1 MMIRTELYTIAHF
14 FLPYYLSPS
23 VLASHVS
30 GTEATG
36 CSYEWCTKIPR
47 IEISQFMV
55 GFVVA
60 TAGYPF
66 CLTLSGSIYSK
77 VLGASNPVSLSE

>member
-1 MMIRTELYTIAHF
+1 MIVGRIVMFPIPGQPNPPTEPATNATSNIT
-14 FLPYYLSPS
+14 
-23 VLASHVS
+23 
-30 GTEATG
+30 TEDIF
-36 CSYEWCTKIPR
+36 CSYDWCHEIPR
-47 IEISQFMV
+47 IEITQFMI

-77 VLGASNPVSLSE
+77 VLGSSNQVI

>member
-1 MMIRTELYTIAHF
+1 MA
-14 FLPYYLSPS
+14 
-23 VLASHVS
+23 AHVS

-36 CSYEWCTKIPR
+36 CSYEWCTEIPR
-47 IEISQFMV
+47 IEIWQFMV

-77 VLGASNPVSLSE
+77 VLGSSNPVKSTDITT